1 MISPTELAREALR
14 QLAVRRIAPT
24 PENFRRCYYEVA
36 GIPAELTPLDLLRDF
51 AARLTKALPQN
62 QFPLAALEQA
72 IGREDWKKC
81 AELLRQ
87 IPPELERKFAQ
98 AEAPPAAP
106 PPADIQLRELLAK
119 TLEFSVGEGLGHP
132 AKLVEQA
139 RQLAE
144 SFRAAGDG
152 TALDEA
158 AAGLK
163 KLWLAIEFNAH
174 QAEHGEEHL
183 RRLLAMLLENIGEL
197 VPDGSWLSGQLRLV
211 REVISTPA
219 DPQRLVEVE
228 KRLRDIIYK
237 QSMAK
242 HGLHE
247 ATETLKQTMK
257 NFVSRLGD
265 ILEITGGYEKKMQVY
280 EEKIGAT
287 ESVQELGGILAD
299 ILLDTRTMQMD
310 TTRSREL
317 LLREREAAEQAEGRI
332 LQLEMELAHMST
344 LVYED
349 DLTGGLN
356 RRGLENHFAQ
366 EAGRADREQ
375 TPLCLAMLDIDD
387 FKKLNDTYGHDAGD
401 DALVHLANSTREALR
416 SSDMLARYGGE
427 EFVILMPNTAPQDAM
442 QVANRVRRAL
452 TKKLFLHDNKKIFIT
467 FSAGVAERRPG
478 EALEALVKRADL
490 ALYRAKSDGK
500 NRIYLAS
507 E

>member
-1 MISPTELAREALR
+1 MTSPTELAREALR
-14 QLAVRRIAPT
+14 QLATRRIAPT
-24 PENFRRCYYEVA
+24 PENFRHCYYEVA

-51 AARLTKALPQN
+51 TAQLSKILPQN
-62 QFPLAALEQA
+62 RFPIAALEQA
-72 IGREDWKKC
+72 IGLEDWKKS

-87 IPPELERKFAQ
+87 ITLDLDRQFES
-98 AEAPPAAP
+98 AAP
-106 PPADIQLRELLAK
+106 GLAAEDAAGTQLRELLAK
-119 TLEFSVGEGLGHP
+119 TLEFSVGENLGHP

-139 RQLAE
+139 KEVAD
-144 SFRAAGDG
+144 SFRAAGDPS
-152 TALDEA
+152 ALEEA
-158 AAGLK
+158 AARLK

-174 QAEHGEEHL
+174 QAEHGEDHL

-197 VPDGSWLSGQLRLV
+197 VPDGSWLAGQLRLV

-219 DPQRLVEVE
+219 DPERLVEVE
-228 KRLRDIIYK
+228 KRLRDIIFK

-242 HGLHE
+242 QGLHE

-257 NFVSRLGD
+257 NFVGRLGE
-265 ILEITGGYEKKMQVY
+265 ILEITGGYEKKMQTYV
-280 EEKIGAT
+280 EKIGAT
-287 ESVQELGGILAD
+287 ESVQELGNILAD
-299 ILLDTRTMQMD
+299 ILQDTRTVQLD
-310 TTRSREL
+310 TTRSREQ
-317 LLREREAAEQAEGRI
+317 LLREREAAMQAESRI

-387 FKKLNDTYGHDAGD
+387 FKKLNDTYGHDVGD
-401 DALVHLANSTREALR
+401 DALVHLANNTREALR

-427 EFVILMPNTAPQDAM
+427 EFVILMPNTLPQDA
-442 QVANRVRRAL
+442 VHVTNRVRRAL
-452 TKKLFLHDNKKIFIT
+452 TRKLFLHENKKLFIT

-478 EALEALVKRADL
+478 ESLEALIKRADV
-490 ALYRAKSDGK
+490 ALYRAKQDGK

-507 E
+507 